1 MKIRVLGN
9 FGGVCSGAQL
19 SSFLINDSILLDT
32 VGAAFVLTLEEQVN
46 IKDILI
52 THQHLD
58 SIAGIF
64 FIADNVVSEG
74 RFINVYSIKDVL
86 DSIKKHIL
94 NNEIWPDFTKIPSE
108 KAPTLILKEIE
119 EGEVLKLDSLEIIPV
134 RVSHC
139 ISCVG
144 FIFRDKN
151 GSVVYS
157 AESSPTNK
165 IWDAARSEKKL
176 NALIIESA
184 FPDSQ
189 EELARKSGHLIP
201 KDLPGE
207 LEKFGNDDVP
217 VLLHNFKPKF
227 VDEIKR
233 DVNNLGLEN
242 IKFMEQN
249 EIYEF

>member
-32 VGAAFVLTLEEQVN
+32 VGAAFVLTLEEQVR

-94 NNEIWPDFTKIPSE
+94 N
-108 KAPTLILKEIE
+108 
-119 EGEVLKLDSLEIIPV
+119 
-134 RVSHC
+134 
-139 ISCVG
+139 
-144 FIFRDKN
+144 
-151 GSVVYS
+151 
-157 AESSPTNK
+157 
-165 IWDAARSEKKL
+165 
-176 NALIIESA
+176 
-184 FPDSQ
+184 
-189 EELARKSGHLIP
+189 
-201 KDLPGE
+201 
-207 LEKFGNDDVP
+207 
-217 VLLHNFKPKF
+217 
-227 VDEIKR
+227 
-233 DVNNLGLEN
+233 
-242 IKFMEQN
+242 
-249 EIYEF
+249 